1 MALEYLVH
9 ADLAVPCTHYFEDFT
24 FVAPEK
30 IAEEVDEM
38 VREFFETL

>member
-1 MALEYLVH
+1 MALEHLVH
-9 ADLAVPCTHYFEDFT
+9 ADLAVPCTHYFDDFT